1 MTNST
6 VDDTQDNKPL
16 RDSERLMAQ
25 KQQMAAELT
34 KLFYREPTSEK
45 CPDQK

>member
-16 RDSERLMAQ
+16 RDSERLMAE

-34 KLFYREPTSEK
+34 KRFYKKPTSEK

>member
-1 MTNST
+1 MDTT

-16 RDSERLMAQ
+16 RDSERLIRD
-25 KQQMAAELT
+25 KQQMAETLT
-34 KLFYREPTSEK
+34 NRFYKDQTTKK

>member
-1 MTNST
+1 MDTT
-6 VDDTQDNKPL
+6 VDDTKDNKPL
-16 RDSERLMAQ
+16 SDSERLMAG

-34 KLFYREPTSEK
+34 KRFYKKPTSEK